1 MNFELI
7 GTLIALAIY
16 NSVLLD
22 LPLPTV
28 VFKKL
33 LDEKVGIEDIKEFD
47 PAFYTT
53 LKNILKSDQCSEM
66 DLTFSI
72 TFDFFGEEQTVDFKE
87 NGRNIQVTNENKE
100 EFVELYVDWYLNR
113 AVKEQFEPFYQGFY
127 KVISHESIQVS
138 ESLRSSSTARKSCT

>member
-7 GTLIALAIY
+7 GTLIGLGIY

-33 LDEKVGIEDIKEFD
+33 LDEKVGIKDIREFD
-47 PAFYTT
+47 PQFYTT
-53 LKNILKSDQCSEM
+53 LKNILKSEKCGDM
-66 DLTFSI
+66 DLTFSV
-72 TFDFFGEEQTVDFKE
+72 TFDVFGEEQTIDFKE
-87 NGRNIQVTNENKE
+87 NGRNIKLTNENKK
-100 EFVELYVDWYLNR
+100 EFVDLYVDWYLNIS
-113 AVKEQFEPFYQGFY
+113 VKEQFEPFYQGFY

-138 ESLRSSSTARKSCT
+138 R

>member
-7 GTLIALAIY
+7 GTLVGLAIY

-22 LPLPTV
+22 LPLPSV

-33 LDEKVGIEDIKEFD
+33 LDEAVSVEDIKEFD
-47 PAFYTT
+47 PEFYTT
-53 LKNILKSDQCSEM
+53 LKNIAKSDNCAAM
-66 DLTFSI
+66 DLTFSV

-87 NGRNIQVTNENKE
+87 NGRNIPVTNENKL
-100 EFVELYVDWYLNR
+100 EFVELYADWYLNR

-127 KVISHESIQVS
+127 KVISHESIQVVF
-138 ESLRSSSTARKSCT
+138 SS

>member
-7 GTLIALAIY
+7 GTLVGLAIY

-22 LPLPTV
+22 LPLPSV

-33 LDEKVGIEDIKEFD
+33 LDEAVSVEDIKEFD
-47 PAFYTT
+47 PEFYTT
-53 LKNILKSDQCSEM
+53 LKNIAKSDNCAAM
-66 DLTFSI
+66 DLTFSV

-87 NGRNIQVTNENKE
+87 NGRNIPVTNENKL
-100 EFVELYVDWYLNR
+100 EFVELYADWYLNR

-127 KVISHESIQVS
+127 KVISHESIQVVF
-138 ESLRSSSTARKSCT
+138 C

>member
-7 GTLIALAIY
+7 GTLVGLAIY

-33 LDEKVGIEDIKEFD
+33 LDEAVSVEDIKEFD
-47 PAFYTT
+47 PEFYTT
-53 LKNILKSDQCSEM
+53 LKNIAKSDNCAAM
-66 DLTFSI
+66 DLTFSV
-72 TFDFFGEEQTVDFKE
+72 TFDFFGEEQSVDFKE
-87 NGRNIQVTNENKE
+87 NGRNIPVTNENKL
-100 EFVELYVDWYLNR
+100 EFVELYADWYLNR

-127 KVISHESIQVS
+127 KVISHESIQV
-138 ESLRSSSTARKSCT
+138 AFC